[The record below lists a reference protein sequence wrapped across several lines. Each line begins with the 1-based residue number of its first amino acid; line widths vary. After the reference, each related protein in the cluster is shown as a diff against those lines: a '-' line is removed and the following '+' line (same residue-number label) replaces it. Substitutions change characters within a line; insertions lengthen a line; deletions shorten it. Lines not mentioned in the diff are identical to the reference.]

1 MQASNKPP
9 KSSPRAQAPPLP
21 GASPRKAGAPAGNLT
36 APASAGFLAATTS
49 SPATRLSQQA
59 ILAAEAARHEDD
71 GSDSDG
77 PDGGRSGLGK
87 RLPPSVMGFGRRKD
101 QESMPTDIPE
111 LVNDI
116 KVDVYV
122 RCVACAMSAFV
133 VAST

>member
-1 MQASNKPP
+1 MQASIKPP
-9 KSSPRAQAPPLP
+9 KLSPRAQAPPVP
-21 GASPRKAGAPAGNLT
+21 TSPRNKAGAPAGNLT

-59 ILAAEAARHEDD
+59 ILAAKAARHEDD

-77 PDGGRSGLGK
+77 PDGRSGLGK

-101 QESMPTDIPE
+101 QETMPTDIPE

-122 RCVACAMSAFV
+122 RCVAVCYV
-133 VAST
+133 CCYVAH